1 MRAEFATPADN
12 AEILRILRENP
23 VGGEIAVS
31 YEREPDFFVASRAAS
46 LRSFVVVVRPENS
59 DRIAGL
65 GEISIQRLWLNGVAT
80 EVGYLH
86 QLRVDHPYRGSKAV
100 IYAGFSGLA
109 ALHGQG
115 LLAETYFSTI
125 VTTNVAARRL
135 LEAKRPGLPVFH
147 HVEDL
152 VTYLMPT
159 SQPVRRPER
168 VRTGGTPAGIAAC
181 LARNLSHRQYAM
193 AWSEEDLVDPQICP
207 GLAINDFL
215 TIGTGD
221 NVRACAAVWDQ
232 AAFKQTVIR
241 GYGSA
246 RGLRAPIGGSGQV
259 VTPPMM
265 PAVGAR
271 LRIGFLSHLAV
282 DDDDTRALDAL
293 ITAACERARDEKG
306 IELLALTLSTRHPSC
321 AWVQGNFRPHTYLSR
336 LYQVAID
343 GTPPPTPLDPAL
355 FAQPEAALL

>member
-1 MRAEFATPADN
+1 MRAELATPADN

-31 YEREPDFFVASRAAS
+31 YEREPDFFVASRAGS

-100 IYAGFSGLA
+100 MYEGFSQLA

-115 LLAETYFSTI
+115 LMAETYFSTI
-125 VTTNVAARRL
+125 VTTNVAARTL
-135 LEAKRPGLPVFH
+135 LEARRPGLPVFS

-152 VTYLMPT
+152 VTYLVPT
-159 SQPVRRPER
+159 RQPVRPPQH

-207 GLAINDFL
+207 GLTINDFL
-215 TIGTGD
+215 TIGAGD
-221 NVRACAAVWDQ
+221 NVSACAAVWDQ
-232 AAFKQTVIR
+232 AALKQTVIR
-241 GYGSA
+241 GYGRA
-246 RGLRAPIGGSGQV
+246 LGLRAPIGGTGQV
-259 VTPPMM
+259 DPPPMM

-282 DDDDTRALDAL
+282 DDRDAGALDAL
-293 ITAACERARDEKG
+293 IAAACERARDEKG
-306 IELLALTLSTRHPSC
+306 IEWLALTLSTRHPSC
-321 AWVQGNFRPHTYLSR
+321 TSVQLNFRPHIYFSR
-336 LYQVAID
+336 LYQVTIG
-343 GTPPPTPLDPAL
+343 GTPPPPLDPAL